1 MALIRRFRNLVGT
14 KADVE
19 TEDPN
24 AVSTTTEK
32 ELVHSANELTKDEE
46 KPSEDAQNG
55 VEKIEAVTL
64 AWSRSSLYLV
74 LVLYAFPPVTCLQ
87 RLRET

>member
-1 MALIRRFRNLVGT
+1 MRLTHRFQNVLGSKSENV
-14 KADVE
+14 

-24 AVSTTTEK
+24 AVNPVTEK
-32 ELVHSANELTKDEE
+32 ETTQDVKDTASSDEE
-46 KPSEDAQNG
+46 RPNQDAQNG

-74 LVLYAFPPVTCLQ
+74 LVL
-87 RLRET
+87 

>member
-1 MALIRRFRNLVGT
+1 MERIRRFRNLIGT

-24 AVSTTTEK
+24 AVVAPAEK
-32 ELVHSANELTKDEE
+32 ETAHCASEIIPPDEE

-74 LVLYAFPPVTCLQ
+74 LVLYAFLSPTIPFSPL
-87 RLRET
+87 